1 MNYLNRLI
9 LHNLN
14 MDYKKDNLSYEN
26 QTNATLNSI
35 MNSFIDKFKKYF
47 NSCVFIL
54 EYTDD
59 ILGVITYNILK
70 NIQGIYPFKLQV
82 KGKYKK
88 TKRFINKKDFHFS
101 IKTYFKNKIYI
112 NCFNPISYVINKS
125 EYFNDFSNSYSLI
138 EKFTPEQLYII
149 SNFFVINDK
158 KLINKNILELYSLY
172 RICNRKSNVINSQS
186 DIYQKYCHSF
196 PDIKIYNLKGN
207 DDDFKIFD
215 EILNIEKDNLIF
227 YNCPESAIDIVKTN
241 INYYINSRNAVTDN
255 FNINIDE
262 NEINQ
267 LKRER
272 EILLLKED
280 YI

>member
-138 EKFTPEQLYII
+138 EKFTPEQIYII
-149 SNFFVINDK
+149 SNFFFINDK
-158 KLINKNILELYSLY
+158 ELINESIWVLYSLY
-172 RICNRKSNVINSQS
+172 RICNRKHNVCTRQHEICH
-186 DIYQKYCHSF
+186 KYCHSF
-196 PDIKIYNLKGN
+196 PDIKVYNLQGN
-207 DDDFKIFD
+207 ENDFKIFD
-215 EILNIEKDNLIF
+215 EILRVEKDNLIF
-227 YNCPESAIDIVKTN
+227 YNCPESAVDTIKCN
-241 INYYINSRNAVTDN
+241 INCYINSRNAATDG

-267 LKRER
+267 LKIER
-272 EILLLKED
+272 ENLLLGE
-280 YI
+280 I